1 MPVIEMVAE
10 LVVYIILKR
19 REEREGD
26 VKCETKVHAHLS
38 VQSIER
44 RVLCNDL
51 TIESNT
57 RVL

>member
-1 MPVIEMVAE
+1 MVAE

-19 REEREGD
+19 RERGVECD
-26 VKCETKVHAHLS
+26 TKVHEHLS

-44 RVLCNDL
+44 RVLGNDL
-51 TIESNT
+51 AIETDT